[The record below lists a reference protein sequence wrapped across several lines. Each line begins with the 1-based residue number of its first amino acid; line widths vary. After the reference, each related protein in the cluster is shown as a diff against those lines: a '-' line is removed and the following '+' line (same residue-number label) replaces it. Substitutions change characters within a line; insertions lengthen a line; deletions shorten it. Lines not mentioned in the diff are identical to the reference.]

1 MSDGALRIV
10 PGGDRSP
17 PQRSIAVTGGKGGV
31 GKSTVAINLAVALAQ
46 RHASTLLV
54 DSDLGMA
61 DLNLL
66 LGVAPQK
73 SLLDALAGGE
83 PEEVLVPVHGIHLL
97 PALNGSFLLATLG
110 PAGQARILEIISS
123 LMHRF
128 DSLVIDVAAGI
139 GLSQSTFGSA
149 ACDAIVVVNPEP
161 LSMADAY
168 ACIKV
173 LSVER
178 QVDHV
183 YILPNRVSSPFEAD
197 EVVERLG
204 ALVSRFLDVSLTR
217 LPAIPADPLIGESA
231 RQGVPLLTYRPQ
243 CAAARA
249 FRQVERALARP
260 RPTAGR
266 TGRPRGD
273 SPVQGEPQ

>member
-1 MSDGALRIV
+1 MNDRALRLIT
-10 PGGDRSP
+10 GSTSP
-17 PQRSIAVTGGKGGV
+17 PQRSLAVTGGKGGV

-46 RHASTLLV
+46 QSASTLLV

-73 SLLDALAGGE
+73 SLLDALAGTE
-83 PEEVLVPVHGIHLL
+83 PESVLVPVHGIHLL
-97 PALNGSFLLATLG
+97 PALNGSYLLATLG
-110 PAGQARILEIISS
+110 PTGQTRILQIIAA

-139 GLSQSTFGSA
+139 GLPQSTFGSA
-149 ACDAIVVVNPEP
+149 ACDTIVVVNPEP

-173 LSVER
+173 LAVER
-178 QVDHV
+178 KVDHV
-183 YILPNRVSSPFEAD
+183 YVLPNRVTSPFEAED
-197 EVVERLG
+197 LVGRLS
-204 ALVSRFLDVSLTR
+204 ALVARFLDVEISP
-217 LPAIPADPLIGESA
+217 LPPIPADPMIGESA
-231 RQGVPLLTYRPQ
+231 RVGVPLLSYRPQ

-260 RPTAGR
+260 VPPPRRPTWAS
-266 TGRPRGD
+266 PE
-273 SPVQGEPQ
+273 SPVQGESQ

>member
-1 MSDGALRIV
+1 MSEGLLRLV
-10 PGGDRSP
+10 PGGADGP
-17 PQRSIAVTGGKGGV
+17 PQRSLAVTGGKGGV

-46 RHASTLLV
+46 QHANTLLV

-66 LGVAPQK
+66 LGVAPQR
-73 SLLDALAGGE
+73 SLLDALAGTE
-83 PEEVLVPVHGIHLL
+83 PEAVLVKVHGIHLL

-110 PAGQARILEIISS
+110 PAGQSRILQLISA

-139 GLSQSTFGSA
+139 GLAQSTFASA

-173 LSVER
+173 LAVER
-178 QVDHV
+178 RVDHV
-183 YILPNRVSSPFEAD
+183 YVLPNRVASQMEAD
-197 EVVERLG
+197 DLVARLG
-204 ALVSRFLDVSLTR
+204 ELVGRFLKVSLTA
-217 LPAIPADPLIGESA
+217 LPAVPADPMVAESA
-231 RQGVPLLTYRPQ
+231 RLGVPLLTYRPQ
-243 CAAARA
+243 SAAARA

-260 RPTAGR
+260 RPSAPP
-266 TGRPRGD
+266 RPANQLAPLPGD
-273 SPVQGEPQ
+273 PP

>member
-1 MSDGALRIV
+1 MTVPLRIV
-10 PGGDRSP
+10 TGEPHHP
-17 PQRSIAVTGGKGGV
+17 PQRSIAVTGGKGGI
-31 GKSTVAINLAVALAQ
+31 GKSTIAINLAVALAQ
-46 RHASTLLV
+46 QHASTLLV

-66 LGVAPQK
+66 LGVAPQR
-73 SLLDALAGGE
+73 SLLDALAGT
-83 PEEVLVPVHGIHLL
+83 PPQDVLVPVHGIHLL
-97 PALNGSFLLATLG
+97 PALNGSYLLATLG
-110 PAGQARILEIISS
+110 PAGQARILEVIAS

-173 LSVER
+173 LAVER
-178 QVDHV
+178 KLDHV
-183 YILPNRVSSPFEAD
+183 YVLPNRVSSQGEAE
-197 EVVERLG
+197 EVVARLSQ
-204 ALVSRFLDVSLTR
+204 LVERFLDVSLTA

-231 RQGVPLLTYRPQ
+231 RQGVPLLRYCPQ
-243 CAAARA
+243 CPAARA
-249 FRQVERALARP
+249 FRLVERALARP
-260 RPTAGR
+260 RAGLGHTSWTR
-266 TGRPRGD
+266 DAPASEEAT
-273 SPVQGEPQ
+273 